1 MIDPGYIESERTIV
15 LDPPE
20 YTASYHTVDLGESRV
35 MTFAH
40 LDVYYFSPAILRD
53 LREKWRIFRENVD
66 CVLFCMGDTD
76 DAKFEKFVRMFGFQY
91 LRDAQCSDGKTRR
104 IFVNFGPAIGGHK
117 Q

>member
-1 MIDPGYIESERTIV
+1 MIDPGYIESARTIV

-20 YTASYHTVDLGESRV
+20 YTASYHTVDLGEGCV

-40 LDVYYFSPAILRD
+40 LDVYYFSPAVLRD

-66 CVLFCMGDTD
+66 CALFRMGDND
-76 DAKFEKFVRMFGFQY
+76 DAKFERFIRMFGFQY
-91 LRDAQCSDGKTRR
+91 VSEVECTDGKTRR
-104 IFVNFGPAIGGHK
+104 LFVNFGPAKGGQK